1 MNAHTWWTDGS
12 RSDDG
17 RVGAA
22 AVRSDCERGGSK
34 ALRSYLRKGQME
46 VFDAEM
52 WAIGMMDQQR
62 STSIMRSR
70 HRDGDTRASLGMRKR
85 INNQM

>member
-1 MNAHTWWTDGS
+1 MRNHPPLPTTAS
-12 RSDDG
+12 CVNV
-17 RVGAA
+17 RVARFQYL
-22 AVRSDCERGGSK
+22 VIVSK